1 MPAVLAELPRVV
13 PDFSMINPK
22 NIWLDIPSGS
32 SIDDAINGGSGFS
45 SGKRQFHLEP
55 GGTYDGDINISVGA
69 GISDICEIRPGDV
82 TLPAMGTRVE
92 RTTALGFTPP
102 KITAQNSNRGFNF
115 NGARGWRLR
124 CLEIRGAPTAGYD
137 SGNGDMTP
145 LIQTAPDPLSSGYG
159 SLPSHISITQC
170 LVGGDDANHHGTM
183 NRRIGIMGNATM
195 LEIRDS
201 TLFNFNWGGIT
212 YVIGQAQSTGAYAGR
227 GKMLIDNCNL
237 WGATESI
244 AWGGA
249 SQYPQLEPEQQLVCD
264 LTIRKSHIYRPDSV
278 RGYQGCANGTEWKIG
293 RRVLV
298 EACIIENVYKEL
310 QNGMAFGVWSVDQ
323 NGINPWVQTS
333 DFTARYCWL
342 KNTAGIFFATAMYSG
357 HPSVP
362 MIRLTMQHNI
372 ATGTGV
378 TGAWRSWD
386 ADPAVFDVLLQN
398 NLFINN
404 GGEIW
409 MVTNYAPFKRL
420 DILNNIMG
428 TTYGGSAIFFTSSGA
443 GQFAWDKF
451 NENGDCRFTGN
462 HVLQPSGSG
471 VPNPGT
477 NTTHTS
483 LATMGFVNS
492 AYVGSMDTKY
502 ADLGN
507 LHNTTGAGPDMTTLE
522 SKLAEVE
529 MSAAEYAL
537 YAT

>member
-1 MPAVLAELPRVV
+1 MATVQAELPRVV

-22 NIWLDIPSGS
+22 NIWLDIPSGT

-55 GGTYDGDINISVGA
+55 GGTYDGDVNISVGA

-82 TLPAMGTRVE
+82 TLPAIGTRVE

-124 CLEIRGAPTAGYD
+124 CLEIRGAPTAGYN
-137 SGNGDMTP
+137 SGDGDFTA
-145 LIQTAPDPLSSGYG
+145 LIQTAPDPLPSGYT

-170 LVGGDDANHHGTM
+170 LIGGAEETHHGLK
-183 NRRIGIMGNATM
+183 NRRIAIMGNATM

-201 TLFNFNWGGIT
+201 TIFNINWGGVT
-212 YVIGQAQSTGAYAGR
+212 YVVGQAQSLGAYAGR

-237 WGATESI
+237 WGATESV

-249 SQYPQLEPEQQLVCD
+249 NQYPQLEAEQQLISD
-264 LTIRKSHIYRPDSV
+264 LTIRRSHIYRPDSV
-278 RGYQGCANGTEWKIG
+278 RGWQGCANGTEWKIA

-323 NGINPWVQTS
+323 NGGNPWVQTS

-342 KNTAGIFFATAMYSG
+342 KNTAGALFATAMYSG

-362 MIRLTMQHNI
+362 LVRVTLQHNI

-378 TGAWRSWD
+378 TGAWRTWD
-386 ADPAVFDVLLQN
+386 ADPAMVDFLMENCMLM
-398 NLFINN
+398 NN
-404 GGEIW
+404 GGENW
-409 MVTNYAPFKRL
+409 CVTNFSPFTRL
-420 DILNNIMG
+420 TLRNNILG
-428 TTYGGSAIFFTSSGA
+428 TTYSGSTLFFTSSGT
-443 GQFAWDKF
+443 GQTAWDKF
-451 NENGDCRFTGN
+451 NENGDCIFAGN
-462 HVLQPSGSG
+462 HVLHPLGSG
-471 VPNPGT
+471 TPNPGT

-492 AYVGSMDTKY
+492 AFVGSMDTKY

-507 LHNTTGAGPDMTTLE
+507 LHNTTGAGPNMATLE
-522 SKLAEVE
+522 SMLAGVE
-529 MSAAEYAL
+529 MSSAEYAL